1 MYETS
6 AALVL
11 RDVSAIPC
19 LHSKGDLVRPQEARY
34 FARMERH
41 EVLVIGGGP
50 AGLATAAVLK
60 RRGITA
66 VVLEKSD
73 NVAASWRQ
81 HYDRLHLHTV
91 RWLSHLPGYR
101 FSRDHGRWVSR
112 DGVIRYLEGYVRH
125 HGLDVRTGVEVRGL
139 ERDEA
144 CGEWVLETADGEW
157 RARHVVVATGYN
169 HTPVLPDWPG
179 RDDFEGEL
187 IHGQDYRN
195 AEPYRGRDVLVVG
208 SGNTG
213 AEIAVDLVEGGA
225 ERVRLSVRTPPAVML
240 REANGMP
247 SQVTGVMIRRLPL
260 PLADALARSSARMLV
275 GDLTEY
281 GLPPAPR
288 PVTRAVKE
296 DVVPILDVG
305 LVKLVKQRKVEVVAG
320 VERFEGPHVVLLDG
334 SRVMPDAVIACAGY
348 ARGLEPLVGELGLL
362 GRKGRPVVHGGETHP
377 DAPRLYFI
385 GYTNPISGMF
395 REFGITARKIARAIA
410 RDRAPAAEP
419 SAREPIAA

>member
-1 MYETS
+1 M
-6 AALVL
+6 
-11 RDVSAIPC
+11 
-19 LHSKGDLVRPQEARY
+19 
-34 FARMERH
+34 
-41 EVLVIGGGP
+41 IGAGP

-60 RRGITA
+60 RRGIAAT
-66 VVLEKSD
+66 VLEKSD
-73 NVAASWRQ
+73 NVAASWRR

-101 FSRDHGRWVSR
+101 FSREHGRWVSR

-139 ERDEA
+139 ERD
-144 CGEWVLETADGEW
+144 GDEWVLDTPQGRW

-179 RDDFEGEL
+179 RERFEGEL

-208 SGNTG
+208 TGNTG

-225 ERVRLSVRTPPAVML
+225 GRVRIAVRTPPAVML
-240 REANGMP
+240 REANGLP
-247 SQVTGVMIRRLPL
+247 SQVTGVMLRHLPL
-260 PLADALARSSARMLV
+260 PLADALARSSAKMLV

-281 GLPPAPR
+281 GLPPNPR
-288 PVTRAVKE
+288 PVTRAVRE

-305 LVKLVKQRKVEVVAG
+305 LVDLVKQRRVEVVAG
-320 VERFEGPHVVLLDG
+320 LASLDGRDVVLMDG
-334 SRVMPDAVIACAGY
+334 SRIQPDAVIACAGY
-348 ARGLEPLVGELGLL
+348 ARGLEPLVGHLGLL
-362 GRKGRPVVHGGETHP
+362 GHKGRPVVHGDRTHP
-377 DAPRLYFI
+377 SAPRLYFI

-395 REFGITARKIARAIA
+395 REFGITARRIARAIA
-410 RDRAPAAEP
+410 RDRAPARAP
-419 SAREPIAA
+419 SGREPVAA

>member
-1 MYETS
+1 
-6 AALVL
+6 VN
-11 RDVSAIPC
+11 
-19 LHSKGDLVRPQEARY
+19 G
-34 FARMERH
+34 ERH
-41 EVLVIGGGP
+41 EVIVIGGGP

-60 RRGITA
+60 LSGIPA

-101 FSRDHGRWVSR
+101 LSRKHGRWVSR

-125 HGLDVRTGVEVRGL
+125 HGLDVRTGVEVRRL
-139 ERDEA
+139 DRDDEA
-144 CGEWVLETADGEW
+144 GEWVLDTSAGEL
-157 RARHVVVATGYN
+157 RAGSVVVATGYN
-169 HTPVLPDWPG
+169 HTPVMPDWPG
-179 RDDFEGEL
+179 RDSFEGEL

-195 AEPYRGRDVLVVG
+195 PEPYRGKDVLVVG

-225 ERVRLSVRTPPAVML
+225 SRVRMAVRTPPAVML

-247 SQVTGVMIRRLPL
+247 SQVTGVMLRRLPL
-260 PLADALARSSARMLV
+260 PIADALARSSSRMLV

-296 DVVPILDVG
+296 DVIPILDVG
-305 LVKLVKQRKVEVVAG
+305 LIRLVKGRQVEIVGA
-320 VERFEGPHVVLLDG
+320 VEGFGGPDVLLAG
-334 SRVMPDAVIACAGY
+334 GERIQPDAVVACAGY
-348 ARGLEPLVGELGLL
+348 ARGLEPLVGHLGLL
-362 GRKGRPVVHGGETHP
+362 GHKGRPTVHGGETHP
-377 DAPRLYFI
+377 DAPRLHFI

-395 REFGITARKIARAIA
+395 REFGITARKIAKGIA
-410 RDRAPAAEP
+410 RDRSSAPAGAPE
-419 SAREPIAA
+419 REAVAA

>member
-1 MYETS
+1 
-6 AALVL
+6 
-11 RDVSAIPC
+11 
-19 LHSKGDLVRPQEARY
+19 
-34 FARMERH
+34 MERH
-41 EVLVIGGGP
+41 EVLVIGAGP

-60 RRGITA
+60 RRGIHAT
-66 VVLEKSD
+66 VLEKSD
-73 NVAASWRQ
+73 NVAASWRK

-101 FSRDHGRWVSR
+101 FSREHGRWVSR

-125 HGLDVRTGVEVRGL
+125 HGLDVRTGVEVMGL
-139 ERDEA
+139 ERDGDDWLLDTSE
-144 CGEWVLETADGEW
+144 GRS

-179 RDDFEGEL
+179 RDGFEGDL

-195 AEPYRGRDVLVVG
+195 PEPYEGRDVLVVG

-225 ERVRLSVRTPPAVML
+225 ARVRIAVRTPPAVML

-247 SQVTGVMIRRLPL
+247 SQVTGVMLRHVPL
-260 PLADALARSSARMLV
+260 PIADALGRASARMIV
-275 GDLTEY
+275 GDLSEY
-281 GLPPAPR
+281 GLPPNPR
-288 PVTRAVKE
+288 PITRAVKE

-320 VERFEGPHVVLLDG
+320 VERFEGRDVVLMDG
-334 SRVMPDAVIACAGY
+334 SGIQPDAVIACAGY
-348 ARGLEPLVGELGLL
+348 ARGLEPLVGHLGLL
-362 GRKGRPVVHGGETHP
+362 GHKGRPVVHGGDTHP
-377 DAPRLYFI
+377 NAPRLHFI

-395 REFGITARKIARAIA
+395 REFGITARRIARAIA
-410 RDRAPAAEP
+410 RDDAPAPAA
-419 SAREPIAA
+419 RERAPVAA